1 MIDMSTCQVII
12 MHVNDPKITTFHI
25 KLQSPPKCQYLMGF
39 HQFLLI
45 STHYD
50 HLTSAHI
57 DHVVPLECS
66 TMFEMCSGCMD
77 YLVTIG
83 VCRNR
88 SPFKSFCAQYAL
100 LVRSV
105 PQHFLQTLS
114 ETQIPWFWALFE
126 TPQMSLIQLP
136 APVENFL

>member
-1 MIDMSTCQVII
+1 MSTGEVII
-12 MHVNDPKITTFHI
+12 MHVNDPKITIFHI
-25 KLQSPPKCQYLMGF
+25 KLQSPLKCQYFIGF
-39 HQFLLI
+39 HQCLLI
-45 STHYD
+45 LTHY
-50 HLTSAHI
+50 HHFTSAHI
-57 DHVVPLECS
+57 DHMVPLECS

-114 ETQIPWFWALFE
+114 ETQNLWFWALFE